1 MRLWLYWLLTI
12 ASFPISGGAAFAI
25 FGPVNGIARGA
36 LAGFVAG
43 AGIGIAQ
50 WVGLRHLVPVT
61 AGWILASS
69 IGLSAGLALGFAA
82 LGTRTD
88 AVALV
93 LRGALTGAVLGLGQ
107 WVLLRQNV
115 TRAALWIPAIALGWA
130 LGWTVTRAVGVDLA
144 KGWTVFGLSGAAV
157 FAALSALALAWLLRG
172 RI

>member
-1 MRLWLYWLLTI
+1 MRLWLYWLLTT

-43 AGIGIAQ
+43 ACLGIAQ
-50 WVGLRHLVPVT
+50 WVGLRQLVPLT
-61 AGWILASS
+61 GGWILASG
-69 IGLSAGLALGFAA
+69 IGLSAGLALGIAA
-82 LGTRTD
+82 FGTRTD
-88 AVALV
+88 GVALV

-107 WVLLRQNV
+107 WILLRQHA
-115 TRAALWIPAIALGWA
+115 TGAAQWIPAIAVGWA
-130 LGWTVTRAVGVDLA
+130 LGWTVTRAVGVDLS

-157 FAALSALALAWLLRG
+157 FAALSGLALMWLLRE